1 MSKLEK
7 TSEDKRSWDR
17 FKFVLKG
24 NYSHEQR
31 SRQRECIVL
40 DMSVNGACLKLPRD
54 DDFAA
59 GAPIFIEV
67 LNREMNKINL
77 EARVV
82 WSQHTDESVLVGSLF
97 VTILDT
103 DIFESLA

>member
-1 MSKLEK
+1 MNKLER

-24 NYSHEQR
+24 KYSHEQR
-31 SRQRECIVL
+31 SRQRECTVL
-40 DMSVNGACLKLPRD
+40 DMSVNGVCLKLPRD

-67 LNREMNKINL
+67 LNREMNKINI

-82 WSQHTDESVLVGSLF
+82 WSQHTDESVLVGSRF
-97 VTILDT
+97 TETLDT
-103 DIFESLA
+103 ETFETLE

>member
-1 MSKLEK
+1 MNKLER
-7 TSEDKRSWDR
+7 TSEDKRSWGR

-24 NYSHEQR
+24 KYSHEQR
-31 SRQRECIVL
+31 SSQRECTVL

-67 LNREMNKINL
+67 LNREMNKMNI

-82 WSQHTDESVLVGSLF
+82 WSQHTEENVLVGSRF
-97 VTILDT
+97 TETLDT
-103 DIFESLA
+103 DIFESLV

>member
-1 MSKLEK
+1 MIL
-7 TSEDKRSWDR
+7 
-17 FKFVLKG
+17 
-24 NYSHEQR
+24 
-31 SRQRECIVL
+31 RQ
-40 DMSVNGACLKLPRD
+40 AP
-54 DDFAA
+54 
-59 GAPIFIEV
+59 PIFIEV

>member
-1 MSKLEK
+1 MNKPER

-17 FKFVLKG
+17 FKFVLTG

-40 DMSVNGACLKLPRD
+40 DMSENGACLKLPRD

-67 LNREMNKINL
+67 LNREMNKIKGGS
-77 EARVV
+77 R
-82 WSQHTDESVLVGSLF
+82 LVPHG
-97 VTILDT
+97 V
-103 DIFESLA
+103 